1 MRILINVPSLSR
13 KGGVSSLFNIL
24 ELDRVGP
31 HLTLF
36 EIHNNLVPFL
46 RIPIKFIQFSFKL
59 IGTDVVHLNPSLSRK
74 SFLRDAVFAW
84 LTLIA
89 SRKLVVYWHGWDD
102 EYESKIKNRKLLS
115 FIFSHS
121 FLRAHASIV
130 LGSKFENKLRKFD
143 YKNSVFI
150 ETNTAEN
157 KYIKNNLPKTV
168 HENSE
173 IRILFLSR
181 LETKKGLYLA
191 IETLQFLNQT
201 SKKYKL
207 IIAGSGSEENN
218 LQKIAQEN
226 TDWEWVGFVE
236 EESKHKL
243 LSSAHIL
250 FLPSYSEGLPL
261 SILEGMLYGLPIISR
276 PIGGI
281 PDLIKNEENGFL
293 IDSLDPKDF
302 SEKIKKVAEDQE
314 LFLRISTNN
323 INKSKIFSPDN
334 VRKRLMAIYE
344 FAYKT
349 EN

>member
-1 MRILINVPSLSR
+1 MQILINVPSLSR
-13 KGGVSSLFNIL
+13 KGGVASLFNIL
-24 ELDRVGP
+24 ELDRVGSN
-31 HLTLF
+31 LSLF
-36 EIHNNLVPFL
+36 VIHNNLTPFL
-46 RIPIKFIQFSFKL
+46 RIPIKYIQFAFKL
-59 IGTDVVHLNPSLSRK
+59 IGTDIVHLNPSLSRK

-84 LTLIA
+84 LTLIT
-89 SRKLVVYWHGWDD
+89 SRKLVVYWHGWDN
-102 EYESKIKNRKLLS
+102 EYESKIKGSKLLK

-121 FLRAHASIV
+121 FLQAHVAIV
-130 LGSKFENKLRKFD
+130 LGSVFEDKLRNLG
-143 YKNSVFI
+143 YKNRVFI

-157 KYIKNNLPKTV
+157 KYIGKNLPKTV
-168 HENSE
+168 QSTSE
-173 IRILFLSR
+173 IKILFLSR
-181 LETKKGLYLA
+181 LEVKKGLYVA

-201 SKKYKL
+201 ARKYKL
-207 IIAGSGSEENN
+207 IIAGSGSEEDNVK
-218 LQKIAQEN
+218 KIAQEN
-226 TDWEWVGFVE
+226 TDYEWVGFVE
-236 EESKHKL
+236 EESKHNI

-293 IDSLDPKDF
+293 VDSLYPKDF
-302 SEKIKKVAEDQE
+302 AEKIRKIAEDQE

-344 FAYKT
+344 FALKT